1 MDFKH
6 NNIFDHSSDDAGRSN
21 ILLDFTE
28 RRRLMT
34 PQEIRAI
41 PDWTEVRV
49 KWQDAYCPAS
59 GWHDTQDYEPR
70 NSEATTL
77 GRIWHDCQEGYLTVV
92 GTIFE
97 AEMPTPECVGDINH
111 IPITWVLDIEI
122 LPNSQTH
129 N

>member
-6 NNIFDHSSDDAGRSN
+6 NNLFDHNTGSN
-21 ILLDFTE
+21 GDSNLTMDSTE
-28 RRRLMT
+28 RQEPRLMT
-34 PQEIRAI
+34 PQEIRLI

-111 IPITWVLDIEI
+111 IPIGWVTSVTRL
-122 LPNSQTH
+122 
-129 N
+129 

>member
-6 NNIFDHSSDDAGRSN
+6 NNLFDHNTGSN
-21 ILLDFTE
+21 GDSNLTMDSTE
-28 RRRLMT
+28 RQEPRLMT
-34 PQEIRAI
+34 PQEIKAI

-111 IPITWVLDIEI
+111 IPIGWVTSITKL
-122 LPNSQTH
+122 
-129 N
+129 

>member
-1 MDFKH
+1 
-6 NNIFDHSSDDAGRSN
+6 
-21 ILLDFTE
+21 
-28 RRRLMT
+28 MT
-34 PQEIRAI
+34 PQEIKAI

-59 GWHDTQDYEPR
+59 GWHDTGDYEPR

-77 GRIWHDCQEGYLTVV
+77 GRIWHDCQEGYVTIV

-111 IPITWVLDIEI
+111 IPIGWVTSITPLG
-122 LPNSQTH
+122 
-129 N
+129 